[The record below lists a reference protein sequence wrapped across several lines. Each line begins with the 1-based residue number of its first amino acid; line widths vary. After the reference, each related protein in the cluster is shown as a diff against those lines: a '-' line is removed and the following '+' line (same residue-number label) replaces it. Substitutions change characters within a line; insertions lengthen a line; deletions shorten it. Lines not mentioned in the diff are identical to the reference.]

1 MTDRDIVV
9 FIVLVA
15 VLWGVVRFV
24 RMVRGRGADNCSSHC
39 ASCPLAKGCEDARED
54 EDDDST
60 RSESAGDTST
70 P

>member
-1 MTDRDIVV
+1 MTDRDIVF
-9 FIVLVA
+9 FIVLAA

-24 RMVRGRGADNCSSHC
+24 RMVRGRGSDNCSSHC

-54 EDDDST
+54 ANDDSART
-60 RSESAGDTST
+60 GSAGGNSA